1 MTKPLSNAELREV
14 LGAPGSGEL
23 HDHPNPRALLLS
35 EATIHRDALNAL
47 VNAADQRDNG
57 EMLASESREFAGHK
71 SSLDLIAAYQAELA
85 DSPQLRAG
93 RAMKAAGLKG
103 AYVGREQQTY
113 SPEARHG
120 YFHDLASATLRGDLE
135 ARQRLEQHGRQVE
148 NGVEYR
154 DLNRTDGT
162 GGAFVPPLWLMDQYI
177 SLARA
182 GRVTAN
188 LVKQQPL
195 PPGTDSLNIPKVS
208 TGTATAIQ
216 TADNAAVQETDLA
229 DTTISAGVKT
239 IAGQQDVAIQALEQ
253 SPISFDEIIFSDLV
267 ADLNTKVN
275 LQVLSG
281 SNGSGQ
287 VQGLLGTTGINTVT
301 YTDTTPTVPELY
313 SKLAD
318 AVQKVNT
325 GRYLPPD
332 SIVMHPRRWAW
343 FLAALDTQNR
353 PLVVPD
359 ASGPMN
365 AVGNANVAAAEGYVG
380 KIMGMDT
387 YVDPSLPITNGAGT
401 NEDAIVV
408 MRASDLLLFE
418 SNIKT
423 RVLPDVGSGTL
434 TVRCQVY
441 KYLAFTAARYPASI
455 SVVSG
460 SGLSSPAF

>member
-1 MTKPLSNAELREV
+1 MNDLLSAAELREV
-14 LGAPGSGEL
+14 LGEPGTREL
-23 HDHPNPRALLLS
+23 FQHPNPRGLIAVQKVGRQAEMRTLL
-35 EATIHRDALNAL
+35 DAAE
-47 VNAADQRDNG
+47 QRGNG
-57 EMLASESREFAGHK
+57 EMLASEDREFRAHK
-71 SSLDLIAAYQAELA
+71 GVLDLLNLFESELA
-85 DSPQLRAG
+85 DSPEAASARAFKRAG
-93 RAMKAAGLKG
+93 LSLAH
-103 AYVGREQQTY
+103 VGREAQTY
-113 SPEARHG
+113 SPESRDG
-120 YFHDLASATLRGDLE
+120 YFKDLAEATLKGDLE
-135 ARQRLEQHGRQVE
+135 ARQRLERHGREVE
-148 NGVEYR
+148 NSLEYR

-162 GGAFVPPLWLMDQYI
+162 GGFFTPPAWLMDQYVA
-177 SLARA
+177 LARA

-229 DTTISAGVKT
+229 DTSISAGVKT
-239 IAGQQDVAIQALEQ
+239 VAGQQDVSIQALEQ
-253 SPISFDEIIFSDLV
+253 SPINFDEVIFSDLV

-281 SNGSGQ
+281 SNSSGQ
-287 VQGLLGTTGINTVT
+287 VQGLLGQSSINTVT
-301 YTDTTPTVPELY
+301 YTDASPTVPELY

-318 AVQKVNT
+318 AVQKINT

-332 SIVMHPRRWAW
+332 SMVMHPRRWAW

-365 AVGNANVAAAEGYVG
+365 AVGNMNVAAAEGYVG
-380 KIMGMDT
+380 KIMGLDT
-387 YVDPSLPITNGAGT
+387 YVDPGLPTTNGAGT
-401 NEDAIVV
+401 NEDVIVV

-434 TVRCQVY
+434 TVRLQVY
-441 KYLAFTAARYPASI
+441 RYMAFTAARYPAAISI
-455 SVVSG
+455 VSG
-460 SGLSSPAF
+460 SGLSAPAF